1 MRIGLIGAGA
11 MGSALGASWI
21 AAGHDVRTRLSGR
34 SARTRALVRDAG
46 ITVADTRNEVVDA
59 DIVVSVVPPAEA
71 LPVARSI
78 AETVRSSA
86 SRPLVVDVNA
96 VSPATL
102 GEILAVLSSAGVAL
116 VDGTVSG
123 APPYPGSTRTTLY
136 LSGPQ
141 SEVIA
146 GLSQGWYRT
155 VVLGERIGSASA
167 LKMTTSSMYKGT
179 NALVMQAILTASHF
193 GVLDAFLEDVS
204 RIWPDNVPRWPREVA
219 LSATKSGRFVDE
231 MREIAATQA
240 EAGLPA
246 ELFLGVAETFVRAA
260 ATELGHA
267 APESVADDIGLP
279 EVIERLR

>member
-246 ELFLGVAETFVRAA
+246 ELFLGVAETFIRAA